1 MKAELIVDAPI
12 VGQKRIWTKEIH
24 YPHFDHPFHFHQ
36 LCELVWIEKG
46 HGKLI
51 MGDYI
56 GDYHEGDLM
65 LIGPEMP
72 HLLQSDAIYFE
83 RLNLITKAIAIY
95 FPQDLILQITDDT
108 DSVTFYQNLMKRAQR
123 SVRFFGDTKC
133 LTFDKINK
141 LRNSTGLSRIG
152 VFLQIIDIL
161 SKATDY
167 ESLASITY
175 RTSFDEKEMTRFNDV
190 YQFLL
195 KNFASDIALKEVAE
209 ISHMSPNSFCRFF
222 KLKTQKTFVQFL
234 NEIRIGNACKL
245 LQSDNYS
252 LKEICY
258 QSGYNNPTSFH
269 TAFKQIM
276 KMTPIEYRESVSAP
290 RHFAKA

>member
-36 LCELVWIEKG
+36 LGELVWIEKG

-51 MGDYI
+51 MGDYV

-72 HLLQSDAIYFE
+72 HLLQSDAIYYKK
-83 RLNLITKAIAIY
+83 LNLITKAIAIY
-95 FPQDLILQITDDT
+95 FPQDLIIQITDDT
-108 DSVTFYQNLMKRAQR
+108 DSISHYQKLMKRAQR
-123 SVRFFGDTKC
+123 GMRFFGDIKT
-133 LTFDKINK
+133 LTLDKIDI
-141 LRNSTGLSRIG
+141 LRTSTGLSRIG
-152 VFLQIIDIL
+152 IFLQIVDIL

-167 ESLASITY
+167 ESLASVTY
-175 RTSFDEKEMTRFNDV
+175 HTSFDEKDMKRFNDV

-195 KNFASDIALKEVAE
+195 KNFASDITLKEVAE

-222 KLKTQKTFVQFL
+222 KSKTQKTFVQFL

-245 LQSDNYS
+245 LQSDNHS

-258 QSGYNNPTSFH
+258 LSGYNNPTSFH

-276 KMTPIEYRESVSAP
+276 KMTPIEYRESVSESSLLS
-290 RHFAKA
+290 KA

>member
-12 VGQKRIWTKEIH
+12 VGQKKIWIKEVH

-51 MGDYI
+51 MGDYV
-56 GDYHEGDLM
+56 GDYQEGDLI
-65 LIGPEMP
+65 LIAPEMP
-72 HLLQSDAIYFE
+72 HLLQSDAVYYKE
-83 RLNLITKAIAIY
+83 LNLITKAIAIY
-95 FPQDLILQITDDT
+95 FPLDYILNMTDDSASIS
-108 DSVTFYQNLMKRAQR
+108 DYQKLMKRSQR
-123 SVRFFGDTKC
+123 SVRFFGDIKA
-133 LTFDKINK
+133 LALDKIDI
-141 LRNSTGLSRIG
+141 LRTSSGLSQVG
-152 VFLQIIDIL
+152 TFLQIIDVL

-167 ESLASITY
+167 ESLASVAY
-175 RTSFDEKEMTRFNDV
+175 HTSFDEKDMKRFNDV

-195 KNFASDIALKEVAE
+195 KNFASDITLKDVAE

-222 KLKTQKTFVQFL
+222 KLKTRKTFVQFL

-258 QSGYNNPTSFH
+258 LSGYNNPTSFH
-269 TAFKQIM
+269 VAFKQIM
-276 KMTPIEYRESVSAP
+276 KMTPIEYREVLHNPAASN
-290 RHFAKA
+290 

>member
-12 VGQKRIWTKEIH
+12 VGQKKIWVKEIQ
-24 YPHFDHPFHFHQ
+24 YPYFDHPFHFHQ
-36 LCELVWIEKG
+36 LCELVWVEKG

-51 MGDYI
+51 MGDYV

-65 LIGPEMP
+65 LIGPKMP
-72 HLLQSDAIYFE
+72 HLLQSDTVYYKK
-83 RLNLITKAIAIY
+83 LNLTTKAIVIY
-95 FPQDLILQITDDT
+95 FPQDFILQITDDT
-108 DSVTFYQNLMKRAQR
+108 DGINHYQKLMKRAQQ
-123 SVRFFGDTKC
+123 SIRFSGDVKARA
-133 LTFDKINK
+133 LDRINM
-141 LRNSTGLSRIG
+141 LRTSAGLSRIG
-152 VFLQIIDIL
+152 IFLQIVDIL
-161 SKATDY
+161 SKAADY

-175 RTSFDEKEMTRFNDV
+175 HTSFDEKDMKRFNDV

-195 KNFASDIALKEVAE
+195 KNFASDITLKEVAE

-245 LQSDNYS
+245 LQSNNYS
-252 LKEICY
+252 LKEIWY
-258 QSGYNNPTSFH
+258 LSGYNNPTSFH

-276 KMTPIEYRESVSAP
+276 KMTPIEYRESVSEP
-290 RHFAKA
+290 SPLSKA